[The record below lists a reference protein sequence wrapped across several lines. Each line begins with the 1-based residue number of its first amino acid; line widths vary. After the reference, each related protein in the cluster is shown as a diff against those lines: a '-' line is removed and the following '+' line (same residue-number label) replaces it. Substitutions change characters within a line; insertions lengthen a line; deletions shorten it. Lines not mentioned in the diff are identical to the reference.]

1 MRSTAMS
8 TSVGA
13 NRAEVKE
20 VNDLWEGKQPYYYD
34 KEQKHEYIKQEKD
47 CDQRISNV
55 MYQKSKQLW
64 DELQFYWFQVNKSL
78 HPRYRKDQLN
88 TMSSTEQ

>member
-8 TSVGA
+8 TSVGS

>member
-1 MRSTAMS
+1 
-8 TSVGA
+8 
-13 NRAEVKE
+13 
-20 VNDLWEGKQPYYYD
+20 
-34 KEQKHEYIKQEKD
+34 
-47 CDQRISNV
+47 

>member
-55 MYQKSKQLW
+55 MY
-64 DELQFYWFQVNKSL
+64 
-78 HPRYRKDQLN
+78 
-88 TMSSTEQ
+88 